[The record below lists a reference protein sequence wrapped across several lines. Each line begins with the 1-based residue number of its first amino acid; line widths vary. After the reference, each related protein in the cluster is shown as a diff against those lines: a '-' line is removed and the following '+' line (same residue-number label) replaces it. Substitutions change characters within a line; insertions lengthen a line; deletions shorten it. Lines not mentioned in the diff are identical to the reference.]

1 MKKVLVTGASGS
13 IGINVIKF
21 LLSEGKYEITALD
34 LRNKKTYNKLKKY
47 QKRIKIIYGDIS
59 DKSLMEV
66 LIKENDY
73 VIHLASVLPPLGE
86 FSKKIGEI
94 VEYEGTL
101 NIINA
106 INNVNKK
113 CCFIYASTT
122 SLYDKSLGAD
132 INENIKV
139 NDLSNYSYIK
149 YQTENLIKSK
159 LSKYTILRIPLV
171 LSSLKKE
178 PFIYNVKSNN
188 IVEVTTSLDAA
199 YAFVKAINYFDKLN
213 KNTYN
218 VGMGIKGRCK
228 YNDILN
234 NILKYYG
241 ISFNYIF
248 SRIFLEKNYISPIL
262 TDSDELEDIIHYR
275 SDNLVK
281 YYKRLNNKGKKRI
294 VQKLLGR
301 IVLFCKK
308 G

>member
-262 TDSDELEDIIHYR
+262 TDSDELEDISHYR